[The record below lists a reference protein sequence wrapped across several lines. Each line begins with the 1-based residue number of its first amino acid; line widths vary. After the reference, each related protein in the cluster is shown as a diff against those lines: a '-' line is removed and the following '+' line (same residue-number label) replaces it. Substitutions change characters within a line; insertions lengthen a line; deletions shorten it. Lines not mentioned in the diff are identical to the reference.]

1 MVGWN
6 VAATQLVAER
16 VLYKISNLVY
26 FTSATVFTVNDYDEH
41 VECLYECMLLPLC
54 MINNHVCMFQFK
66 AFCFSILCTYMFMGQ
81 FAQIFNVMVT
91 SSSLVGGLGTLHQL
105 TLSGDK

>member
-26 FTSATVFTVNDYDEH
+26 FTSAILFTVNDYDEH
-41 VECLYECMLLPLC
+41 VEWLYERR
-54 MINNHVCMFQFK
+54 
-66 AFCFSILCTYMFMGQ
+66 
-81 FAQIFNVMVT
+81 FASVV
-91 SSSLVGGLGTLHQL
+91 
-105 TLSGDK
+105 